1 MKFYTNIGSLNNINV
16 KIICDEKEI
25 YSGNVND
32 AEDYVKSM
40 MYYDIELGNPT
51 KVYVAKWEN

>member
-51 KVYVAKWEN
+51 KVYVAK